1 MDPGVDRRGAALS
14 ASPLPPRRNAAPR
27 LGTGASLVLAAV
39 PAAFLAVFFVLPVSA
54 IVTKG
59 LRPDGRWDLGVFGE
73 VLADPALRGVVWFT
87 AWQAV
92 VSTVLTLIVAL
103 PIAYALARFEFR
115 GRRLLQAAIMV
126 PFVMPTVVVATAF
139 LVLLG
144 PAGPVSTPVGRLFGA
159 SPMDLRD
166 SLAAIFIA
174 HVFFNVS
181 VVVRVV
187 GGLLEQ
193 LDPHL
198 EEVAASLGAGR
209 LRTAREV
216 VWPLARPAVI
226 SASGI
231 VFLFT
236 FTSFGVVLLLGGP
249 RYSTLE
255 VEIHRQTAL
264 LLNLPVAAVLALI
277 QLAIVATLLALGVRR
292 QQGAAVQQPLTAP
305 GGAARPPQT
314 LGERAFLGAS
324 LLVLA
329 VLLGAP
335 LAQLASRSL
344 RTPDGWGFRW
354 YRMLFDADASVL
366 GVAGIEAV
374 RNSVTFAVI
383 ATVVAIT
390 VGGLASVVV
399 SRGRGLIARG
409 FDVLLLLPLGVSA
422 VTVGFGFLIS
432 LDRPPLDLR
441 NSPLLVPMAQA
452 LVAVPFVVRVLLPVL
467 MSIEQRLREAASALG
482 ASPARVWREI
492 DLPLVGRAVGV
503 AAGFAFAI
511 SLGEFGA
518 TIFLA
523 RADLPTV
530 PIAIA
535 RLLGRPGAA
544 NIGQAMALATI
555 LMLLTTASLLA
566 ISRVRPREVRR

>member
-1 MDPGVDRRGAALS
+1 MDRRGAALNG
-14 ASPLPPRRNAAPR
+14 SPRLRTRAPR
-27 LGTGASLVLAAV
+27 LGTAASLSLAAV
-39 PAAFLAVFFVLPVSA
+39 PAAFLAIFFVVPVAS
-54 IVTKG
+54 IVTMG
-59 LRPDGRWDLGVFGE
+59 LRPGGRWELGVVAD
-73 VLADPALRGVVWFT
+73 VLGDPALRGVVWFT
-87 AWQAV
+87 LWQAV
-92 VSTVLTLIVAL
+92 VSTVLTLVVAL
-103 PIAYALARFEFR
+103 PVAYALARFEFR

-126 PFVMPTVVVATAF
+126 PFVLPTVVVATAF
-139 LVLLG
+139 LALLG
-144 PAGPVSTPVGRLFGA
+144 PGGPVSGPVGNLFGSA
-159 SPMDLRD
+159 PMDLRA

-198 EEVAASLGAGR
+198 EDAAASLGAGR
-209 LRTAREV
+209 VRSAIEV
-216 VWPLARPAVI
+216 LWPLARSAVM
-226 SASGI
+226 SAAGI

-277 QLAIVATLLALGVRR
+277 QLAIVATLLAFGARR

-305 GGAARPPQT
+305 SGAARPPEAVSHR
-314 LGERAFLGAS
+314 LFLAAS
-324 LLVLA
+324 LTVLA
-329 VLLGAP
+329 VLLGSP
-335 LAQLASRSL
+335 LAMLVSRSL
-344 RTPDGWGFRW
+344 RTPDGWSARW
-354 YRMLFDADASVL
+354 YDMLFDPDASVL

-374 RNSVTFAVI
+374 RNSLLFAVI
-383 ATVVAIT
+383 ATAVAIT

-399 SRGRGLIARG
+399 ARGRGAVSRA
-409 FDVLLLLPLGVSA
+409 FDVVLLLPLGVSA

-432 LDRPPLDLR
+432 LDSPPLDFR
-441 NSPLLVPMAQA
+441 DSRLLVPMAQA
-452 LVAVPFVVRVLLPVL
+452 LVAVPFVVRVILPVL
-467 MSIEQRLREAASALG
+467 LSIDQRLREAAAALG
-482 ASPARVWREI
+482 ASPARVWREV
-492 DLPLVGRAVGV
+492 DLPLVGRALGV

-523 RADLPTV
+523 RADMPTV
-530 PIAIA
+530 PVAIV

-544 NIGQAMALATI
+544 SIGQAMALSTI
-555 LMLLTTASLLA
+555 LMVLTTASLLA
-566 ISRVRPREVRR
+566 ISRLRPRSVGS